1 MQRVYCDIRKCV
13 SCRTCEIACVVRHS
27 QSGELVR
34 ALGEAP
40 RLKQLVKIKASDLG
54 AFPLRCHHC
63 EEAACIDACKTGA
76 MHRDPASGKVL
87 IDRNKC
93 VGCWMCVMVCPFGAV
108 FADRQSGK
116 ALKCDLCEGHD
127 SPACVAACPTKAL
140 CYAEF
145 DEFQEKMQ
153 RPAGFASSRGHPRR
167 AKVKARTA
175 PAKKKG
181 ATCVI

>member
-1 MQRVYCDIRKCV
+1 MRRVYCNIRKCL

-27 QSGELVR
+27 QSGELHR
-34 ALGEAP
+34 ALDEIP
-40 RLKQLVKIKASDLG
+40 RLRQLVEIKASDLG

-76 MHRDPASGKVL
+76 AHRDPASGKVL
-87 IDRNKC
+87 IDRDKC

-108 FADRQSGK
+108 FADMKSGQ

-153 RPAGFASSRGHPRR
+153 RPAGFAGTLGRPRR
-167 AKVKARTA
+167 AQGETRSTPVTKKRA
-175 PAKKKG
+175 P
-181 ATCVI
+181 CVT